1 MAEQND
7 SGYRDIILFFLIA
20 YGFSWML
27 WIPEALAN
35 RGLLGSSILVDFLL
49 GPYNPAAWGPFVSAF
64 LLTFYR
70 RGSKG
75 VLQLLKKGVD
85 YRFDRKW
92 WIPTLLLCPLIIG
105 GALFF
110 ALIAGNTIPELDWIS
125 DPALILIQFVIIFFT
140 GGPLQEEFGWR
151 GYALPRLQKRYNA
164 VISSI
169 IVGFLWGLW
178 HLPYTLIGTEIT
190 HAYGIIPEIITAIL
204 LSVLFT
210 WLFNN
215 TKGSVLVALLFHNM
229 FNWSNYMFPA
239 LQTPIGSPLFLT
251 FFITSAIIVIIFFKS
266 KNLVRESKNELE
278 ISDGLEV

>member
-1 MAEQND
+1 MTEQND

-49 GPYNPAAWGPFVSAF
+49 GPYNPAAWGPFVSAVV
-64 LLTFYR
+64 LTFYHK
-70 RGSKG
+70 RGSG
-75 VLQLLKKGVD
+75 VMQLLKKGVD
-85 YRFDRKW
+85 YRFERKW
-92 WIPTLLLCPLIIG
+92 WIPTILLCPLIVG
-105 GALFF
+105 GAFLFAIF
-110 ALIAGNTIPELDWIS
+110 AGNTGPALDWVS
-125 DPALILIQFVIIFFT
+125 DPVLILVQFVVIFFT
-140 GGPLQEEFGWR
+140 GGPIQEEFGWR
-151 GYALPRLQKRYNA
+151 GYALPHLQKRYNA
-164 VISSI
+164 VTSSI
-169 IVGFLWGLW
+169 IVGFLWGFW

-210 WLFNN
+210 WLYNN
-215 TKGSVLVALLFHNM
+215 TNGSILVALLFHNM

-251 FFITSAIIVIIFFKS
+251 FFIISTMIVIIIFGYKR
-266 KNLVRESKNELE
+266 LVRESKNEVE
-278 ISDGLEV
+278 ISDG